1 MGERMT
7 YKMRLWIGVGILCL
21 AAVGVAAYLHSPRFG
36 RPFSPQR
43 LARVEA
49 SSHYIN
55 GHFENLKPVPV
66 ISGPDKGLIRGLMD
80 YFMEERPGVVPEEPV
95 PSAKVNL
102 WKQDR
107 NEDFVVWMGHSSFYM
122 QLDGKRILV
131 DPVFSDYASP
141 IFFANR
147 AFKGSNVYT
156 ADDIPPVDILVIS
169 HDHWDHLDYP
179 TIMSLKDKIGKIVC
193 PLGVGEYFEEWG
205 FRPSQ
210 LYEEDWDSDVE
221 IAPDFH
227 IHVLTAQHFS
237 GRLLERNPTEWASY
251 AFITPT
257 HKVYYSGDSGYGPH
271 FRDIGDAF
279 GGFDLALLENGQYDP
294 QWHNIHMLPEETAQ
308 AATDLQARY
317 VIPVH
322 NSKFALARHAWQA
335 PMQSLEKAHRGAS
348 WNLLTPEIGEK
359 VSMQKQGR
367 FSEWWVNRK

>member
-1 MGERMT
+1 M
-7 YKMRLWIGVGILCL
+7 
-21 AAVGVAAYLHSPRFG
+21 
-36 RPFSPQR
+36 
-43 LARVEA
+43 
-49 SSHYIN
+49 
-55 GHFENLKPVPV
+55 
-66 ISGPDKGLIRGLMD
+66 
-80 YFMEERPGVVPEEPV
+80 
-95 PSAKVNL
+95 
-102 WKQDR
+102 
-107 NEDFVVWMGHSSFYM
+107 
-122 QLDGKRILV
+122 
-131 DPVFSDYASP
+131 
-141 IFFANR
+141 
-147 AFKGSNVYT
+147 
-156 ADDIPPVDILVIS
+156 
-169 HDHWDHLDYP
+169 
-179 TIMSLKDKIGKIVC
+179 
-193 PLGVGEYFEEWG
+193 
-205 FRPSQ
+205 
-210 LYEEDWDSDVE
+210 E

-359 VSMQKQGR
+359 VSMQKPGR
-367 FSEWWVNRK
+367 FPEWWVNRK